1 MAMLIRSLSAKL
13 GITTG
18 RSLPELIRDH
28 FPPSSGHLPVGSCQA
43 GGHPYRPSRVPRAA
57 LGLNLLFG
65 IPMFTAALI
74 TGVLAFLI
82 LRLERYGCR
91 DWAEIGLAIVRPRPT
106 DVESM
111 LLAGSK
117 FSQKTVRLNLA
128 GGLPGILSFLGA
140 KVMDF
145 NELLVNL
152 FVPGVS
158 ILEKVIRPILV
169 YAFLVVALRIGGR
182 RELAQLNSF
191 DLVVLLTISN
201 TVQNAII
208 GNDNSL
214 LGGLVG
220 AATLVL
226 VNAAVV
232 RYLYGH
238 PTLERRLEGGPVWLV
253 RDGRVITENLRR
265 ELITEDE
272 LLAAI
277 RRQGVGSVAECDQVI
292 LEASGTITVIP
303 RRPTALEEIL
313 ARLDRL
319 ERTLSPGGPGPT
331 GPTQDSGPSQ
341 PDRPAGEQPGPPPG
355 SEVQA

>member
-1 MAMLIRSLSAKL
+1 
-13 GITTG
+13 
-18 RSLPELIRDH
+18 
-28 FPPSSGHLPVGSCQA
+28 
-43 GGHPYRPSRVPRAA
+43 
-57 LGLNLLFG
+57 
-65 IPMFTAALI
+65 
-74 TGVLAFLI
+74 
-82 LRLERYGCR
+82 
-91 DWAEIGLAIVRPRPT
+91 
-106 DVESM
+106 
-111 LLAGSK
+111 
-117 FSQKTVRLNLA
+117 
-128 GGLPGILSFLGA
+128 
-140 KVMDF
+140 MDF

-169 YAFLVVALRIGGR
+169 YAFLVVALRVGGR

-253 RDGRVITENLRR
+253 RNGRVITENLRR
-265 ELITEDE
+265 ELISEDE

-277 RRQGVGSVAECDQVI
+277 RRQGVDSVAECDQVI

-331 GPTQDSGPSQ
+331 GRPQDPGPSQ
-341 PDRPAGEQPGPPPG
+341 LDRPAGEQSGPLPG